1 MAEKL
6 SWSELRRALAQ
17 RANVSEKEA
26 NSFLT
31 ALNAQLIEALKNDK
45 QVKINGLGT
54 FKLQAVAPRKSV
66 DVTTGSE
73 ITIEGYNKVAFV
85 PEAGVKE
92 LIEKLEI
99 EGTEVAAEGVI
110 DPIQKLGAQA
120 DEIVGILG
128 DLGELPKEEEEEPVV
143 EEPVESEEPVEEP
156 VEEPAPVVEEEAKVE
171 EPVESEEPVAEEPV
185 EEPAPVVEEEA
196 KVEEPVEEPAPVVV
210 EEPAP
215 VVVEEPKVEE
225 PAPVVVEEPS
235 PVVAEEPKV
244 EEPAPVVVEEPKK
257 EEPANDEPMF
267 VLTNPKKDKKEKKT
281 EKKEGKKKNVFLIT
295 LLICLIVLLI
305 LCIIG
310 YFFLRKQVVEWFD
323 VLKEKVDKMELFHKN
338 AAPSEEVAE
347 AAGEDELVLEVPA
360 EEAETEEAKVE
371 SGEPK
376 AKSQEPKVDSKKAE
390 KAKYADLLLTEEIT
404 EGSRLAWI
412 SRKYYGHP
420 DYWVYLYDANKD
432 RIDNPSNVPVGTPI
446 RVPKLTKTQRDMT
459 SSEYLRVK
467 AEAVAAIQ

>member
-17 RANVSEKEA
+17 RANISEKEA

-143 EEPVESEEPVEEP
+143 EEPVESEEPV
-156 VEEPAPVVEEEAKVE
+156 
-171 EPVESEEPVAEEPV
+171 AEEPV

-196 KVEEPVEEPAPVVV
+196 KVEEPAPVVVEEPAPVVEEEAKVEEPAPVVV
-210 EEPAP
+210 EEPA
-215 VVVEEPKVEE
+215 
-225 PAPVVVEEPS
+225 

-360 EEAETEEAKVE
+360 EEAEAEEAKVE